1 MSRLIV
7 QSRKVVLT
15 DKLPSS
21 CWERT
26 VLALG
31 GMVEEVNALKQRVEG
46 ARRGSAEGWVRES
59 YV

>member
-31 GMVEEVNALKQRVEG
+31 GMVEEVNALKERIEG
-46 ARRGSAEGWVRES
+46 ARRGSGP
-59 YV
+59 